1 MQSGDRTPT
10 RAALGAFAADVVCV
24 VLFCAIGRRTHAEG
38 LTVIGTAET
47 AWPFL
52 TGTSLG
58 WLLSRG
64 WHRPAALAPTGMVVW
79 ICTVAVGMLLRRL
92 TSQGTAVSFIVV
104 ATLTT
109 AVLLL
114 GWRALVAARPRDSLT
129 ERRAK

>member
-1 MQSGDRTPT
+1 MPSGDRAPA
-10 RAALGAFAADVVCV
+10 RAALGALAADVVCV
-24 VLFCAIGRRTHAEG
+24 VLFCAVGRRTHAEG
-38 LTVIGTAET
+38 LSVGGIAET

-64 WHRPAALAPTGMVVW
+64 WQRPAALAPTGIVVW
-79 ICTVAVGMLLRRL
+79 VSTVTVAMLLRRA

-114 GWRALVAARPRDSLT
+114 GWRALAALPRTGLT
-129 ERRAK
+129 GRQAQ